1 MASKRKMSDSDTDQ
15 GPSKKLKNVHTRK
28 STTTKV
34 GFHIYLELGF
44 F

>member
-1 MASKRKMSDSDTDQ
+1 MASKRKMSDSDDQ

-34 GFHIYLELGF
+34 GFHMF
-44 F
+44 